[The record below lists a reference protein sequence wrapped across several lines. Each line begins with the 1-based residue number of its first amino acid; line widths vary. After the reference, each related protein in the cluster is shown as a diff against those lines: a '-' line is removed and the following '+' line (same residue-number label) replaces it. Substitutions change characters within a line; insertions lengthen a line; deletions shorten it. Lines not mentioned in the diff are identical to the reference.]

1 MVNVKTQTNTKEI
14 KAMKILCIGDAMIP
28 GVNFKKACDELK
40 VKEKKIAVDD
50 WESDS
55 LNLQNRR
62 LVIEKQGPAAEPV
75 LPVIQNADKN
85 TEMLL
90 VLYAPV
96 SADALDAMP
105 SLRLVGA
112 ARAGQE
118 NVDVKAATKRGV
130 IVHNI
135 MGRNAQAVSDFAIGL
150 LFAEARNI
158 ARAHHGIQ
166 QGIWRKSFVNSE
178 FVPEIMG
185 KTLGLIGFGY
195 IGRLV
200 AQKLAGFKLKVLV
213 YDPFVSEEALREHNA
228 IKATKEELFQQA
240 DVISLH
246 ARLTDSTKGLIGKD
260 VLKLMKPTAILINTA
275 RAGLIDEDALYE
287 ALKNKQIGGAAL
299 DVHESEPL
307 QEKSKWLELDNV
319 TLTTH
324 IAGTTAEALTNSP
337 YILVRDINK
346 LMAGEKPEFV
356 LNPEVLEHPKAKT
369 WLSSLRQ

>member
-1 MVNVKTQTNTKEI
+1 MKT
-14 KAMKILCIGDAMIP
+14 MKILCIGDAMIP
-28 GVNFKKACDELK
+28 GASFKKACDELK
-40 VKEKKIAVDD
+40 VKEKEIAVDD

-55 LNLQNRR
+55 VNLQNRR

-75 LPVIQNADKN
+75 LPMIQRADKE

-105 SLRLVGA
+105 GLRLVGA

-118 NVDVKAATKRGV
+118 NIDVKAATERGV
-130 IVHNI
+130 IMHNI

-158 ARAHHGIQ
+158 ARAHNGIK

-213 YDPFVSEEALREHNA
+213 YDPFVSEEALREYNA

-240 DVISLH
+240 DFISLH

-260 VLKLMKPTAILINTA
+260 VLKLMKPTSILINTA
-275 RAGLIDEDALYE
+275 RAGLIDEEALYE

-299 DVHESEPL
+299 DVHSSEPL
-307 QEKSKWLELDNV
+307 QENSKWLDLDNV

-337 YILVRDINK
+337 YILIRDINK
-346 LMAGEKPEFV
+346 LLSGEKPQFI
-356 LNPEVLEHPKAKT
+356 LNPEVLEHPKAKA

>member
-1 MVNVKTQTNTKEI
+1 
-14 KAMKILCIGDAMIP
+14 MKILCIGDAMIP
-28 GVNFKKACDELK
+28 GASFKKACQEFK
-40 VKEKKIAVDD
+40 VKEKQITVDD

-75 LPVIQNADKN
+75 LPMIQKADKN

-96 SADALDAMP
+96 SAAALDAMP
-105 SLRLVGA
+105 GLRLVGA

-118 NVDVKAATKRGV
+118 NVDVKAATERGV

-158 ARAHHGIQ
+158 GRAHHGIK
-166 QGIWRKSFVNSE
+166 QGMWRKSFVNSE

-185 KTLGLIGFGY
+185 KTLGLVGFGY

-200 AQKLAGFKLKVLV
+200 AQKLAGFNLKVLV
-213 YDPFVSEEALREHNA
+213 YDPFVSEEALREFNA

-240 DVISLH
+240 DFISLH

-260 VLKLMKPTAILINTA
+260 VLKLMKPTSILINTA
-275 RAGLIDEDALYE
+275 RAGLIDEEALYE

-299 DVHESEPL
+299 DVHSSEPL
-307 QEKSKWLELDNV
+307 QENSKWLELDNV

-337 YILVRDINK
+337 YILIRDINK
-346 LMAGEKPEFV
+346 LIAGEKPEFI

-369 WLSSLRQ
+369 WLSSLHQ

>member
-1 MVNVKTQTNTKEI
+1 
-14 KAMKILCIGDAMIP
+14 MKILCIGDAMIP

>member
-1 MVNVKTQTNTKEI
+1 
-14 KAMKILCIGDAMIP
+14 MKILCIGDAMIP
-28 GVNFKKACDELK
+28 GASFKKACQELK
-40 VKEKKIAVDD
+40 VKEKQITVDD

-75 LPVIQNADKN
+75 LPMIQKADKN

-96 SADALDAMP
+96 SAAALDAMP
-105 SLRLVGA
+105 GLRLVGA

-118 NVDVKAATKRGV
+118 NVDVKAATARGV

-158 ARAHHGIQ
+158 ARAHHGIK
-166 QGIWRKSFVNSE
+166 QGKWRKSFVNSE

-185 KTLGLIGFGY
+185 KTLGLVGFGY

-200 AQKLAGFKLKVLV
+200 AQKLAGFNLKVLV
-213 YDPFVSEEALREHNA
+213 YDPFVSEEALREFNA

-240 DVISLH
+240 DFISLH

-260 VLKLMKPTAILINTA
+260 VLKLMKPTSILINTA
-275 RAGLIDEDALYE
+275 RAGLIDEEALYE

-299 DVHESEPL
+299 DVHSSEPL
-307 QEKSKWLELDNV
+307 QESSKWLELDNV

-337 YILVRDINK
+337 YILIRDINK
-346 LMAGEKPEFV
+346 LIAGEKPEFI

-369 WLSSLRQ
+369 WLSSLHQ